1 MLVETETR
9 KLVVVRS
16 VKDNLSSI
24 PDDISGMNKRRGRLR
39 IEDLLDASDFTHKTR
54 DQARISEEGEEEEL

>member
-9 KLVVVRS
+9 KLVVVGS

-24 PDDISGMNKRRGRLR
+24 PDDVSGMNKRRGRLR
-39 IEDLLDASDFTHKTR
+39 IGDLSDARDFTYKTR
-54 DQARISEEGEEEEL
+54 GQARISEEEGEEKL